1 MRTSS
6 NLLPAAVSA
15 FCADPFSSTGHILH
29 PHGNGCEGALA
40 LFIVFAYSK
49 GMPGYLTIELIRNEL
64 QDRTPEDNSIE
75 NDLFWTDEDI
85 KHAMERVASVY
96 NGMVPMGVDPVS
108 PTALPAD
115 TDCFMDGVLYNLYKQ
130 GVHKLSRNVMQ
141 WQTGNTTVDL
151 IRTRMEAFRAA
162 MQMLANWKQEAK
174 ERKIFINR
182 NAAWRYMR

>member
-1 MRTSS
+1 MHTSS
-6 NLLPAAVSA
+6 SLPPAAVSA
-15 FCADPFSSTGHILH
+15 FCADPSPATGHILH
-29 PHGNGCEGALA
+29 PHGHIREGALA
-40 LFIVFAYSK
+40 LLSFLAYSK

-108 PTALPAD
+108 PTSLPAD
-115 TDCFMDGVLYNLYKQ
+115 TDCFMDGVLFNLYKQ

-151 IRTRMEAFRAA
+151 IRSRMEAFKAA
-162 MQMLANWKQEAK
+162 MQMLGTWKQEAK